1 MNLTSKLRRRMD
13 PSRANCVLWQTG
25 FLRTFGAARPTK
37 TRRSAAA
44 QNCTMTARND
54 LEIEEVTQ
62 LLAAAKSGDRGA
74 LDRMMPLVYDDLR
87 RLAGRELRRELG
99 ARTLHPT
106 ALVHELWLKLSAGA
120 PVDAGSRTHFMAI
133 AARAMRQVLVDQ
145 ARRRNTAKRGSD
157 WHPTTLGDG
166 DAAVDVDAEE
176 MLALN
181 DALDRLDER
190 QRQVVELRFFGGL
203 EEREIAEVLKISE
216 RTVRREWTKARAHL
230 YRSLYV
236 RSGNPGPPADHEQ

>member
-1 MNLTSKLRRRMD
+1 MSLTSKLRRRMD
-13 PSRANCVLWQTG
+13 LSRANCVLWQTDS
-25 FLRTFGAARPTK
+25 LRTFGSARPTK
-37 TRRSAAA
+37 IRRSAAA

-62 LLAAAKSGDRGA
+62 LLAAARSGDRGA
-74 LDRMMPLVYDDLR
+74 LDRIIPLVYDDLR

-99 ARTLHPT
+99 ARTLHAT

-120 PVDAGSRTHFMAI
+120 PVDAASRTHFMAI

-181 DALDRLDER
+181 DALDRLDDR

-236 RSGNPGPPADHEQ
+236 RSGNPAPPADHGQ